1 MIDLKD
7 FEYDELIEYLTSV
20 GEKKFR
26 AEQIFSWLHKGVE
39 SYDEMTNLSKATREK
54 LEKETY
60 VSTLKIREK
69 YVSKIDG
76 TVKYLFELPD
86 GNCIESVVMRYHH
99 GLTICISSQ
108 VGCRMGCRFCAS
120 TIGGLYRSLTPGEI
134 LNQVIFAQK
143 DVGERISN
151 IVMMGIGEPLDN
163 FDNVI
168 KFLHNVNH
176 EKGLNIGYR
185 HISLSTC
192 GVVPGIY
199 ALAKEKLPIT
209 LTISLHAPNNEI
221 RDSIM
226 PVNHKYDIEELL
238 TACREYV
245 KTTNRRISFEYSLIR
260 GVNDSYEN
268 AKELASRL
276 KGMLCHVNL
285 IPVNHVEDS
294 LIHGVND
301 SMANAE
307 ELANL
312 VRDLHGHINLIPVN
326 KVEERNFEKGSN
338 DDIRAFQEKLTHL
351 GINATVRRELGSDIS
366 ASCGQLRKKVI

>member
-1 MIDLKD
+1 MQNEKIMIDLKD
-7 FEYDELIEYLTSV
+7 FEYDELIEFLIKN

-26 AEQIFSWLHKGVE
+26 AEQIFSWLHKGVC
-39 SYDEMTNLSKATREK
+39 SYDDMTNISKATREK
-54 LEKETY
+54 LKEISY

-76 TVKYLFELPD
+76 TIKYLFELPD

-120 TIGGLYRSLTPGEI
+120 TIGGLYRNLTAGEI

-163 FDNVI
+163 YDNVI

-176 EKGLNIGYR
+176 EKGINIGYR
-185 HISLSTC
+185 HITISTC

-199 ALAKEKLPIT
+199 KLAKEELPIT
-209 LTISLHAPNNEI
+209 LTISLHAPNNKI
-221 RDSIM
+221 RDEIM
-226 PVNHKYDIEELL
+226 PVNHIYKIEELL
-238 TACREYV
+238 KACSEYAGI
-245 KTTNRRISFEYSLIR
+245 TNRRLSFEY
-260 GVNDSYEN
+260 
-268 AKELASRL
+268 
-276 KGMLCHVNL
+276 
-285 IPVNHVEDS
+285 S

-301 SMANAE
+301 SEENAA
-307 ELANL
+307 ELAKRL
-312 VRDLHGHINLIPVN
+312 KKLHAHVNLIPVN
-326 KVEERNFEKGSN
+326 KVEERNFEKGSIN
-338 DDIRAFQEKLTHL
+338 DIRKFREKLTDL
-351 GINATVRRELGSDIS
+351 GINATIRRELGSDIS
-366 ASCGQLRKKVI
+366 ASCGQLRKKVL

>member
-7 FEYDELIEYLTSV
+7 FEYSELIAYLKEL
-20 GEKKFR
+20 GEPKFR

-54 LEKETY
+54 LSEVSY

-69 YVSKIDG
+69 LVSKLDG

-108 VGCRMGCRFCAS
+108 VGCRMGCKFCAS
-120 TIGGLYRSLTPGEI
+120 TIGGLNRSLTAGEI

-151 IVMMGIGEPLDN
+151 IVIMGIGEPMDN
-163 FDNVI
+163 YDNII

-185 HISLSTC
+185 HITLSSC
-192 GVVPGIY
+192 GVVPGIKK
-199 ALAKEKLPIT
+199 LAEEKLPIT
-209 LTISLHAPNNEI
+209 LAISLHAPNDEI

-226 PVNHKYDIEELL
+226 PVNRKWKIKELMEV
-238 TACREYV
+238 CREYV
-245 KTTNRRISFEYSLIR
+245 NTTGRRITFEY
-260 GVNDSYEN
+260 
-268 AKELASRL
+268 
-276 KGMLCHVNL
+276 
-285 IPVNHVEDS
+285 S

-301 SMANAE
+301 SPEQAR
-307 ELANL
+307 ELAKL
-312 VRDLHGHINLIPVN
+312 IRPIHGHVNLIPVN
-326 KVEERNFEKGSN
+326 KVEERDYHKGSAEE
-338 DDIRAFQEKLTHL
+338 IRAFCELLGSL
-351 GINATVRRELGSDIS
+351 GINASVRRELGSDIS
-366 ASCGQLRKKVI
+366 ASCGQLRKKVIDKG